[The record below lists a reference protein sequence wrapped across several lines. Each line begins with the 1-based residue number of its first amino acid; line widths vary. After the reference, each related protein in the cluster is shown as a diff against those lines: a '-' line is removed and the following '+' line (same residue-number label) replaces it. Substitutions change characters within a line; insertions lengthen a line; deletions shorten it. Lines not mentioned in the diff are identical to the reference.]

1 MLSYAKKVLDNHRR
15 GTMDENISLVLQ
27 AKAGDELAFS
37 KLLTTYQ
44 PLLYSLSQRY
54 SSMCEGE
61 VTRDDFFQEAQIAF
75 HKAIMSYD
83 LDNSSIT
90 LGAYAK
96 ACVRNRLV
104 SLVRKIKSKKRTK
117 KELEYNCEAGSLQ
130 DKVVWRELGTK
141 LLAHAE
147 STLSPYEKKV
157 FALYFKGHKA
167 GEISK
172 YLGKSEKSVNNAI
185 FRIKSKLKAIKN

>member
-1 MLSYAKKVLDNHRR
+1 
-15 GTMDENISLVLQ
+15 MDENISLVLQ
-27 AKAGDELAFS
+27 AKAGEELAFS
-37 KLLTTYQ
+37 KLLAIYQ
-44 PLLYSLSQRY
+44 PLLHSLSQRY
-54 SSMCEGE
+54 SSMCDGE

-75 HKAIMSYD
+75 HNAILSYD
-83 LDNSSIT
+83 TNNSSFT

-96 ACVRNRLV
+96 ACIRNRLV
-104 SLVRKIKSKKRTK
+104 SLVRRVKSKKRTK
-117 KELEYNCEAGSLQ
+117 QKLEYNCEARSPQ
-130 DKVVWRELGTK
+130 DNVVWRELGTK

-147 STLSPYEKKV
+147 NTLSPYEKKV

-185 FRIKSKLKAIKN
+185 FRIRSKLKAIKN